1 MNLFYALWDQVSAG
15 AGAKG
20 AQDRRFGAL
29 DRENSCI
36 LPPAPEAD
44 VAEGESMK
52 RWMLIAL
59 LFTTPAFAASMNI
72 YASQQ
77 GGTNLI
83 QMIPGELPLLTTTYA
98 GTALQNTFP
107 TALIFQTNIAP
118 VGTFTLAMSLNI
130 GGQQFTLPTAT
141 YSCTTSPSC
150 FFDSTFVLPTFFHA
164 TQGTLTVNVNGS
176 VSTYGFVFQSPVPE
190 PGTLLLV
197 GTGILAMSSRKQRN
211 KAKFTKRT

>member
-1 MNLFYALWDQVSAG
+1 
-15 AGAKG
+15 
-20 AQDRRFGAL
+20 
-29 DRENSCI
+29 
-36 LPPAPEAD
+36 
-44 VAEGESMK
+44 MK

-59 LFTTPAFAASMNI
+59 LFTTPAFAASFNI
-72 YASQQ
+72 YASQL
-77 GGTNLI
+77 GGTNPI
-83 QMIPGELPLLTTTYA
+83 QMIPGQFPALTTTYA

-107 TALIFQTNIAP
+107 RALIFQTNIAP

-150 FFDSTFVLPTFFHA
+150 FFDGTFVLPTFFHP

-197 GTGILAMSSRKQRN
+197 GTGILAISSGKRRS
-211 KAKFTKRT
+211 KAKSLKQA

>member
-1 MNLFYALWDQVSAG
+1 
-15 AGAKG
+15 
-20 AQDRRFGAL
+20 
-29 DRENSCI
+29 
-36 LPPAPEAD
+36 
-44 VAEGESMK
+44 MK